1 MGRVQYIGRRLLMM
15 ALVLFGVTIIIFS
28 MVRLIPG
35 DPAFLILGDRA
46 TNEAAAQLREQL
58 GLNKPLLTQY
68 WEFIRGLATG
78 QLGTSLLYR
87 QPVINLVARRVPVS
101 LFLAFYAM
109 SLAAILTLTFGVLA
123 AVNRGRWVDHVVRI
137 AFLFFITT
145 PAFWLGI
152 LLILL
157 LSLRLHLFPVSGYG
171 QTLTDHFRSL
181 FLPALT
187 LALQLAAV
195 LIRNLRGQIITVQY
209 SDYVRTARSKGLS
222 ERMVLW
228 RHTLRNALIPVVTI
242 FGLQFGYLV
251 GGTVVVETVFAVP
264 GLGQLLIQSITGR
277 DYPVVQAIT
286 VIAAFF
292 VILVNL
298 IVDLSYSF
306 LDPRVSYE

>member
-1 MGRVQYIGRRLLMM
+1 MM
-15 ALVLFGVTIIIFS
+15 VLVLFGVTIVIFS
-28 MVRLIPG
+28 MVRVIPG

-46 TNEAAAQLREQL
+46 TNEAAAQLRDQL

-68 WEFIRGLATG
+68 WDFIRGIATG

-87 QPVINLVARRVPVS
+87 QPVINLVSRRVPVS

-109 SLAAILTLTFGVLA
+109 TLAALLTLTFGLLA
-123 AVNRGRWVDHVVRI
+123 AVNHGRWVDHVVRI
-137 AFLFFITT
+137 VFLFFITT

-157 LSLRLHLFPVSGYG
+157 FSLRLHLFPVSGYG
-171 QTLTDHFRSL
+171 QTLPDHFRSL
-181 FLPALT
+181 FLPALC
-187 LALQLAAV
+187 LALPLSAV
-195 LIRNLRGQIITVQY
+195 LIRNLRGQIIIVQF

-222 ERMVLW
+222 ERAVLW
-228 RHTLRNALIPVVTI
+228 QHTLRNALIPVITI

-264 GLGQLLIQSITGR
+264 GMGQLLIQSITGR

-292 VILVNL
+292 VIVVNL

-306 LDPRVSYE
+306 LDPRVTYE